1 MVEQHHTDEIH
12 QHAQALEREYRHTQ
26 DAFTPGH
33 TGRVVLAESTAFL
46 AGQTVAGTFWNIP
59 VMWQILLDLP
69 S

>member
-12 QHAQALEREYRHTQ
+12 QHAQALEREYRHAQ

-33 TGRVVLAESTAFL
+33 TGRVVLAENTAFL

-59 VMWQILLDLP
+59 VMWQTLLDLP